1 MSSLKPRAVLTSDQA
16 IEIFRLSMPTESAK
30 KRPTATSVARQ
41 FGVNE
46 KTIRDIWSGR
56 TWDDE
61 TLTLDFNR
69 SPKKAKK
76 TGRPLGCKDSVP
88 RKLKTCSR
96 ANKSRSIVADSSE
109 IEMRTDGPC
118 TQGPDRLDT
127 SIPHGT
133 ERMEDTWKPMSSQP
147 RFLTARPEPANQL
160 LLCSFVPSYFPQGS
174 HLNFAQNSTS
184 NFSII
189 DSIPERKV
197 ADPQFV
203 KKQAHEMPC
212 DCAALLAIPS
222 GAAPSPH
229 RDAPE
234 INIDAFRTLPRLSSP
249 LVVGPPPRLPP
260 TLLPFSAPPEE
271 QHAAPPEAQRFPT
284 PQEAQHC
291 CLGPVPSPSVF
302 PDFVGNQPL
311 SQAPPRQAIDAPAS
325 LLALQPALS
334 ASFLLLAA
342 AAAASAASRRSAVL
356 PTPFSGPAP
365 PLAAGFLAPF
375 PPQAAP
381 AVAAGLPPWLEGR
394 PGELLPAAPVW
405 GWNMPAAA
413 ARSL

>member
-61 TLTLDFNR
+61 TLPLDFNR

-118 TQGPDRLDT
+118 PQGPDRPDT

-260 TLLPFSAPPEE
+260 TLLPFSTPQEE

-284 PQEAQHC
+284 PQEAQH

-311 SQAPPRQAIDAPAS
+311 SQAPARQAIDAPAS
-325 LLALQPALS
+325 LPALQPALS
-334 ASFLLLAA
+334 ASFLLL
-342 AAAASAASRRSAVL
+342 AASAASRRSAVL
-356 PTPFSGPAP
+356 PTPFSAPAP

-381 AVAAGLPPWLEGR
+381 AFAAGLPPWLEGH
-394 PGELLPAAPVW
+394 PGELLPAAPVL
-405 GWNMPAAA
+405 GWNIPGAA